1 MGTSTTMGTS
11 TDAGA
16 VALEHARRFAPGERV
31 FDAGSRGG
39 CWRVLRGVTRLDRPS
54 TDGPVLAML
63 ALPGD
68 WLGADTLCGHPQ
80 PWHAT
85 AVTPL
90 WLQPCEPR
98 SEQERQQWIVQALL
112 QQPERCHDMARLRTG
127 SVAARVAAFLQ
138 MLQDSVGAPSW
149 TPRQPFDTQA
159 LRALLPPLRVI
170 ADLVDAKHE
179 TVCRV
184 LGQLL
189 PREPA
194 RGRQWAVA

>member
-1 MGTSTTMGTS
+1 MGTSTETTPVLS
-11 TDAGA
+11 EEPIR
-16 VALEHARRFAPGERV
+16 LAPGERV
-31 FDAGSRGG
+31 FDADSRGG
-39 CWRVLRGVTRLDRPS
+39 CWRVLHGVARLDRPCPGAGS
-54 TDGPVLAML
+54 VLAML

-68 WLGADTLCGHPQ
+68 WLGADTLCDHPHQ
-80 PWHAT
+80 WRAS
-85 AVTPL
+85 AVTPM
-90 WLQPCEPR
+90 WLQPCVPR

-138 MLQDSVGAPSW
+138 MLQDSVDAPSW

-194 RGRQWAVA
+194 RGHQWAVA

>member
-1 MGTSTTMGTS
+1 
-11 TDAGA
+11 
-16 VALEHARRFAPGERV
+16 
-31 FDAGSRGG
+31 
-39 CWRVLRGVTRLDRPS
+39 
-54 TDGPVLAML
+54 
-63 ALPGD
+63 
-68 WLGADTLCGHPQ
+68 
-80 PWHAT
+80 
-85 AVTPL
+85 
-90 WLQPCEPR
+90 
-98 SEQERQQWIVQALL
+98 
-112 QQPERCHDMARLRTG
+112 QPERCHDMARLRTG

-138 MLQDSVGAPSW
+138 MLQDSVDAPSW

-194 RGRQWAVA
+194 RGHQWAVA

>member
-1 MGTSTTMGTS
+1 MAMGTS
-11 TDAGA
+11 TDATLAAAHG
-16 VALEHARRFAPGERV
+16 VARIAPGERV

-39 CWRVLRGVTRLDRPS
+39 CWRVLRGIARLDRPS
-54 TDGPVLAML
+54 IGGSVLAML

-68 WLGADTLCGHPQ
+68 WLGADTLCDHPHQ
-80 PWHAT
+80 WHAT

-90 WLQPCEPR
+90 WLQPCEPC
-98 SEQERQQWIVQALL
+98 SDAQRQQWIVQALL

-127 SVAARVAAFLQ
+127 PVATRTAAFLH
-138 MLQDSVGAPSW
+138 MLQASEQAPGWS
-149 TPRQPFDTQA
+149 PRQPFDASA
-159 LRALLPPLRVI
+159 LRAALPPLRVI

-189 PREPA
+189 PRETA
-194 RGRQWAVA
+194 RGPMRELVVAS